1 MLYTE
6 CLIMPSVPR
15 GEMHLTRSLCNI
27 LKAAIF
33 RKHVQLECK
42 TNREVNGEPRVDAN
56 SRHRR
61 VQAT

>member
-1 MLYTE
+1 
-6 CLIMPSVPR
+6 MPSVPR